1 MGNVGSWL
9 GTGIVVAGLGLLPPL
24 GSCALSKQLGELQ
37 GGEGGYAAEGGDADQ
52 GENTGGTGFGG
63 TTNSAGS
70 GGGNPAPQVSGVEC
84 DWQTAL
90 QKSCAISVCHGT
102 RMPFGDLNLTPDGLL
117 VSRVKDVTVTLGD
130 LDCDPSAEYH
140 ECVSPPP
147 ECTEYVG
154 AKLVDSVYPEASF
167 ILAKLR
173 GSGCG
178 NQMPMPPGDAASAG
192 WNAERRACLESLVQ
206 GIAALP

>member
-1 MGNVGSWL
+1 MRNVGSWL
-9 GTGIVVAGLGLLPPL
+9 GTGIVVVGLGLLPPL
-24 GSCALSKQLGELQ
+24 GSCAISKQLGELR
-37 GGEGGYAAEGGDADQ
+37 GGEGGYAAEGGGADQ
-52 GENTGGTGFGG
+52 GENTGGTGVGG
-63 TTNSAGS
+63 TST
-70 GGGNPAPQVSGVEC
+70 APVVSGVDC

-102 RMPFGDLNLTPDGLL
+102 RIPFGDLNLTPDGLL

-130 LDCDPSAEYH
+130 LDCDPTSEYH

-154 AKLVDSVYPEASF
+154 AKLVDSAYPEASF

-178 NQMPMPPGDAASAG
+178 NQMPIPPGDAASVG
-192 WNAERRACLESLVQ
+192 WNAERRACVERLVRA
-206 GIAALP
+206 IAALP